1 MAEELVLQVRWPIAD
16 LEAMARGKHK
26 ITEKL
31 TDVRLEGDV
40 LVLYFARGTTAS
52 GAAMVST
59 TVVVPSGKKSPGPQA
74 PTPARRRK
82 KGKRNRMKTR
92 GWAVE
97 AKVVNS
103 RGLTATV
110 YKPFVDAL
118 KGHDLSPAEQRAIVA
133 RILRSNGNNP
143 EEGSV
148 EYYLGNT
155 LEYLDG
161 TARRI

>member
-1 MAEELVLQVRWPIAD
+1 
-16 LEAMARGKHK
+16 MARRKHSL
-26 ITEKL
+26 TEKL

-40 LVLYFARGTTAS
+40 LVLYFARGTEQAPK
-52 GAAMVST
+52 MIST
-59 TVVVPSGKKSPGPQA
+59 PLTVPPTKKSGDPPA
-74 PTPARRRK
+74 PVTSRRRK
-82 KGKRNRMKTR
+82 RGTRNRMKTR

-103 RGLTATV
+103 RGMTATV

-118 KGHDLSPAEQRAIVA
+118 KGQDLSPAEQRSVVA

-143 EEGSV
+143 QEGSV
-148 EYYLGNT
+148 EYYLSNT
-155 LEYLDG
+155 IEYLSG